1 VSLKS
6 SLYLIA
12 FCIFYLF
19 STGIAWGQTPKRVNY
34 QAVARDAES
43 GIELSNQAVFLVAK
57 IIQTSSDGELIY
69 QEEHPN
75 ITTNDYGLFSIQIG
89 NGDPVMGNFD
99 EINWGSNQYWLEI
112 DIDLG
117 DGLETMGSMQF
128 VSVPYALHAET
139 VSNPEDADPDPTN
152 ELVESLEFNPEAN
165 QLTLIEGN
173 QQLTVNLQSLIE
185 DSDAD
190 PTNELVQSLDFSNEE
205 NELTLSEGG
214 QELTV
219 NLQSLVNDA
228 DADPSNEAISNFTLD
243 GDFLILNE
251 QQDWAVNLGQ
261 FYDDAD
267 PDPLNELIVE
277 NGLSLSSSGIFTISE
292 GGTANSVDLSPLFN
306 DADSDPTNEAIP
318 DDGLNLLN
326 DTILQITEGATLHEL
341 NLADLRDDEDW
352 QKSESEEFV
361 YNTEQSIGIGTSQPT
376 STLDLKG
383 SLGVSYTIIEND
395 NISSYTVT
403 DEDHLIVFRLESG
416 GADPFVISLPNAADC
431 PGRMLEFVRKGPSGI
446 DIEVLF
452 GGSDL
457 DFEPPSIPYEFGGSP
472 FDEVTKFVSLGS
484 EGWIRIDI

>member
-1 VSLKS
+1 MSLKS
-6 SLYLIA
+6 SLHLITL
-12 FCIFYLF
+12 CILYSF
-19 STGIAWGQTPKRVNY
+19 SIGIAWGQTPKSINY
-34 QAVARDAES
+34 QAVARDAQS
-43 GIELSNQAVFLVAK
+43 GVELSNQAIFLVAK
-57 IIQTSSDGELIY
+57 IVQTSSDGELIY

-75 ITTNDYGLFSIQIG
+75 ISTNDYGLFSIQIG

-99 EINWGSNQYWLEI
+99 EINWGSNQFWLVI

-139 VSNPEDADPDPTN
+139 VSNPEDADPDPAN
-152 ELVESLEFNPEAN
+152 ELIESLEFNPEEN
-165 QLTLIEGN
+165 QLILIEGD
-173 QQLTVNLQSLIE
+173 QQLIVNLQSLVE

-190 PTNELVQSLDFSNEE
+190 PTNELVQSFDFNVEE

-214 QELTV
+214 QQLAV

-228 DADPSNEAISNFTLD
+228 DADPSNEAINNFTLD

-267 PDPLNELIVE
+267 PDPSNELIDE
-277 NGLSLSSSGIFTISE
+277 NGLSLSSSGIFTINE
-292 GGTANSVDLSPLFN
+292 GGTANTVDLSSLIN

-318 DDGLNLLN
+318 DNGLNLLN
-326 DTILQITEGATLHEL
+326 DTILQITEGSTLHEL
-341 NLADLRDDEDW
+341 NLAPLRDDGDW
-352 QKSESEEFV
+352 KKSESEEFV
-361 YNTEQSIGIGTSQPT
+361 YNLDQNIGVGTSTPT
-376 STLDLKG
+376 SSLDVKG
-383 SLGVSYTIIEND
+383 SFGVNYTILENE

-403 DEDHLIVFRLESG
+403 NEDHLIVFKLESG
-416 GADPFVISLPNAADC
+416 GADPFEISLPNAADC
-431 PGRMLEFVRKGPSGI
+431 PGRMLEFVRKGPTGI

-452 GGSDL
+452 GGSDI
-457 DFEPPSIPYEFGGSP
+457 DFEPPQIPYEFGGT
-472 FDEVTKFVSLGS
+472 FDGATKFISLGS